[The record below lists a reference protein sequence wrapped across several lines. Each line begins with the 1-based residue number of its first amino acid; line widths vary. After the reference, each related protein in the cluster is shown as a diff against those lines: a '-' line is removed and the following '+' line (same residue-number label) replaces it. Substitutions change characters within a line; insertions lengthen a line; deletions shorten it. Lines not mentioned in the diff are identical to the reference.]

1 MVIAEHVQCRSMY
14 VDTGFITK
22 STRNRSLQI
31 KNKTTYVQK
40 SEIENGGQFLDVGKL
55 HISPCMTDTSNRVTC
70 LIIYRQETF
79 FNQLIFIFVVTST
92 TF

>member
-1 MVIAEHVQCRSMY
+1 MVISEHVQCRSMY

-22 STRNRSLQI
+22 STRKRSLQI

-55 HISPCMTDTSNRVTC
+55 HISPCMTDNRVTC

>member
-1 MVIAEHVQCRSMY
+1 MVISEHVQCRSMY

-22 STRNRSLQI
+22 STRKRSLQI
-31 KNKTTYVQK
+31 ENKTTYVQK

-55 HISPCMTDTSNRVTC
+55 HISPCMTDNRVTC